1 MSANCLN
8 ISNSASWR
16 WLAPAVVLPVLLCVL
31 LLTGCSALIS
41 SATVDMTAGLSQAI
55 LNNND
60 LATVETGAPAYL
72 LMIDSLLYRDP
83 ESETLLREAASI
95 YTAYTDVFVKDAA
108 RAQKLTDKALGYAL
122 KAVCVRRAE
131 ACSLRRK
138 DFQEFEK
145 IVSALKLKD
154 VPSLYALGSAWAAWI
169 QVRRQDWNAV
179 ADIARVETIM
189 QRVVVLDEL
198 YQDGAAHLYLGVL
211 SSFIPPALGGKPE
224 IGRRHFERALEISH
238 GKNLMVKVMYARH
251 YARLMFDRDLH
262 DRLLNEVLEADP
274 DVPGY
279 VLANT
284 LAQKQALELLESADD
299 YF

>member
-1 MSANCLN
+1 MSACFLN
-8 ISNSASWR
+8 ISNSELR
-16 WLAPAVVLPVLLCVL
+16 RLLAPAVVLPVLLCAL

-41 SATVDMTAGLSQAI
+41 SATVDMTAGLSKAI

-72 LMIDSLLYRDP
+72 LMVDSLLYRDP
-83 ESETLLREAASI
+83 ESEPLLREAASI
-95 YTAYTDVFVKDAA
+95 YTAYTDVFVKDVA

-122 KAVCVRRAE
+122 KAVCVGRAQ
-131 ACSLRRK
+131 ACALKRK
-138 DFQEFEK
+138 NFQEFDK

-169 QVRRQDWNAV
+169 QVRRQDWTAV

-189 QRVVVLDEL
+189 QRVVVLDES

-211 SSFIPPALGGKPE
+211 SSFLPPALGGKPE
-224 IGRRHFERALEISH
+224 TGRRHFERALEISH

>member
-1 MSANCLN
+1 MSVCCLN
-8 ISNSASWR
+8 ISYSEVR
-16 WLAPAVVLPVLLCVL
+16 RMFVLTGALSVLLCAL

-41 SATVDMTAGLSQAI
+41 SVTVDMTAGLSQAI

-60 LATVETGAPAYL
+60 LATVEAGAPAYL
-72 LMIDSLLYRDP
+72 LMVDSLLYRDP
-83 ESETLLREAASI
+83 ENEPLLLEAASI
-95 YTAYTDVFVKDAA
+95 YTAYTDVFVKDVA

-122 KAVCVRRAE
+122 KAVCVSRVQ

-138 DFQEFEK
+138 NFQEFEK
-145 IVSALKLKD
+145 IVFALKPKD
-154 VPSLYALGSAWAAWI
+154 VPSLYTLGSAWAAWI
-169 QVRRQDWNAV
+169 HVRRQDWNAV
-179 ADIARVETIM
+179 ADIARIETIM

-224 IGRRHFERALEISH
+224 TGRRHFERALEISH
-238 GKNLMVKVMYARH
+238 SKNLMVKVMYARH
-251 YARLMFDRDLH
+251 YARLIFDRDLH

-284 LAQKQALELLESADD
+284 LAQKQALELLKSAAD

>member
-1 MSANCLN
+1 MSAGCLS
-8 ISNSASWR
+8 IRYSEVQRKFALASVM
-16 WLAPAVVLPVLLCVL
+16 PIMLCAL

-41 SATVDMTAGLSQAI
+41 STTVDMTAGLSQAI

-72 LMIDSLLYRDP
+72 LMVDSLLYRDP
-83 ESETLLREAASI
+83 ESEPLLREAASI
-95 YTAYTDVFVKDAA
+95 YTAYTDVFVKDVA
-108 RAQKLTDKALGYAL
+108 RARRLTDKALGYAL
-122 KAVCVRRAE
+122 KAVCVGQAQ

-145 IVSALKLKD
+145 IVSVMKLKD
-154 VPSLYALGSAWAAWI
+154 VPSLFALGSSWAAWI

-189 QRVVVLDEL
+189 QRVVELDEL
-198 YQDGAAHLYLGVL
+198 YKDGAAHLYLGVL

-224 IGRRHFERALEISH
+224 TGRRHFERALEISH

-251 YARLMFDRDLH
+251 YARLMFERDLH

-274 DVPGY
+274 DVQGY

-284 LAQKQALELLESADD
+284 LAQKQALELLKTADD

>member
-1 MSANCLN
+1 MPANCLN
-8 ISNSASWR
+8 ISNSASR
-16 WLAPAVVLPVLLCVL
+16 RRLAPAVVLPVLLCVL

-41 SATVDMTAGLSQAI
+41 STTVDMTAGLSQAI

-72 LMIDSLLYRDP
+72 LMVDSLLYRDP
-83 ESETLLREAASI
+83 ESEPLLREAASI
-95 YTAYTDVFVKDAA
+95 YTAYTDVFVKDVA
-108 RAQKLTDKALGYAL
+108 RAQRLTDKAVGYAL
-122 KAVCVRRAE
+122 KAVCVGWAE

-145 IVSALKLKD
+145 IVSALKVKD

-189 QRVVVLDEL
+189 QRVVELDEL
-198 YQDGAAHLYLGVL
+198 YKDGAAHLYLGVL

-224 IGRRHFERALEISH
+224 TGRRHFERALEISH

-251 YARLMFDRDLH
+251 YARLMFERDLH
-262 DRLLNEVLEADP
+262 DQLLNEVLEADP
-274 DVPGY
+274 DVQGY

-284 LAQKQALELLESADD
+284 LAQKQALELLKTADD